1 MAPLQFWKPGTAGPG
16 SSLDRESEAEGSLLL
31 SLPPPTDS
39 NSQHSSRYIAPPSLT
54 TQRTRLPIYKHREKL
69 LWCVEKYGVMI
80 VVGQTGCGKSTQL
93 PQYLHEAGWAAEN
106 RVIACTQPRRVAA
119 TSVAAR
125 VAEEM
130 GSVLGD
136 EVGYSIRFEDLSSPE
151 RTRVKYLTDG
161 MLFRETMVDPLLS
174 RYSIDEA
181 HERGAY
187 TDLLLGLLKK
197 IRKKRPELRIIIS
210 SATIDAS
217 QDDAIIVSLE
227 GRMYPVETAY
237 LDQPVSNYV
246 EAAVQ
251 TVFDI
256 HMKEPKGDILVF
268 LTGREEIEEAA
279 QEIADRAISLPKAA
293 PRILPIPLHGGLSP
307 EEQQAMF
314 APAPRDT
321 RKVIVATNI
330 AEASVTI
337 EGIKYVVDSG
347 FVKLRTYNPKTGMDV
362 LSVTPCSVASA
373 NQRAGRAGRTSAGK
387 CFRLYPSSVMRNGVM
402 PITTPPEL
410 VRSDISLYLLQLK
423 ALGIDNL
430 VRFDFLSPPPTEM
443 MIRALEFL
451 YSLKALD
458 EEGRLTRPLGMNM
471 AEVPVDP
478 MMAAILLN
486 SEEFQCGEEILTIA
500 AMTSVQNVF
509 ILGDGAAGAMGEIER
524 RKFTAEEGSP
534 KWCGNHRL
542 NHKALLRAVSIRQQ
556 LKKYLDRFGIKTVSC
571 QGDSKRLRR
580 CLVTGYF
587 KVLVIEEV
595 AALFAGL
602 VTELLAILNRMQH
615 V

>member
-1 MAPLQFWKPGTAGPG
+1 ML
-16 SSLDRESEAEGSLLL
+16 
-31 SLPPPTDS
+31 
-39 NSQHSSRYIAPPSLT
+39 PSL
-54 TQRTRLPIYKHREKL
+54 
-69 LWCVEKYGVMI
+69 V
-80 VVGQTGCGKSTQL
+80 
-93 PQYLHEAGWAAEN
+93 
-106 RVIACTQPRRVAA
+106 
-119 TSVAAR
+119 
-125 VAEEM
+125 
-130 GSVLGD
+130 
-136 EVGYSIRFEDLSSPE
+136 
-151 RTRVKYLTDG
+151 
-161 MLFRETMVDPLLS
+161 
-174 RYSIDEA
+174 
-181 HERGAY
+181 
-187 TDLLLGLLKK
+187 
-197 IRKKRPELRIIIS
+197 
-210 SATIDAS
+210 
-217 QDDAIIVSLE
+217 VSLE

-237 LDQPVSNYV
+237 LEQPVSNYV

-268 LTGREEIEEAA
+268 LTGREEIEEVA

-410 VRSDISLYLLQLK
+410 VRSDISLFLLQLK

-486 SEEFQCGEEILTIA
+486 SQEFQCGEEILTIA

-524 RKFTAEEGSP
+524 RKFTAEEGDHLTLLNAYNAFVKYGRQSP

-556 LKKYLDRFGIKTVSC
+556 LKKYLDRFGIKTLLNVHPSSVLFTRNATT
-571 QGDSKRLRR
+571 GWVIFHEVVETSKSFIRDL
-580 CLVTGYF
+580 T
-587 KVLVIEEV
+587 VIEQDW
-595 AALFAGL
+595 L
-602 VTELLAILNRMQH
+602 VELACPVNAD
-615 V
+615 